1 MAGQDTKSTVDES
14 EQPVENVAH
23 SFSAV
28 ISGLSRLRDY
38 LDEAVFALG
47 AVQSDVLRA

>member
-1 MAGQDTKSTVDES
+1 MADQDTKPTVDES
-14 EQPVENVAH
+14 EQPVENVAY

-28 ISGLSRLRDY
+28 ISGLSRLRNY
-38 LDEAVFALG
+38 FDEAVIALG

>member
-1 MAGQDTKSTVDES
+1 MAGRDTKPTFDES
-14 EQPVENVAH
+14 EQPVENVAY

-28 ISGLSRLRDY
+28 ISGLSRLSDY
-38 LDEAVFALG
+38 FDEAVFALG